1 MAHGRTHRPAV
12 KLEGC
17 KRCDMCRLLCPDLAV
32 TRDRHSG
39 EVRIDLRYCKGC
51 GICAAFCPEGLIGMV
66 PDDEVGE
73 AG

>member
-1 MAHGRTHRPAV
+1 
-12 KLEGC
+12 
-17 KRCDMCRLLCPDLAV
+17 MCRLLCPDLAV
-32 TRDRHSG
+32 TRDRQSG

>member
-1 MAHGRTHRPAV
+1 
-12 KLEGC
+12 
-17 KRCDMCRLLCPDLAV
+17 MCRLLCPDLAV